1 MTSTRR
7 TDHDRVRQQADD
19 PDPRWPLRGD
29 LAYDTATSRTGVVI
43 DVPGDTGTTVYR
55 LCPEGGG
62 ENGWNASLDTL
73 VPTEDA
79 PLRSPA
85 GLPEARCR
93 TDPNTPRG
101 DLHRFLTAYLDQQ
114 RSFLAGTAPDHAR
127 ALELISDGGLR
138 NRLAAA
144 HRQAL
149 AL

>member
-62 ENGWNASLDTL
+62 EEGWNASFDTL
-73 VPTEDA
+73 MPPEEAPAPPPSRTPGSTMQQEPEYAPGED
-79 PLRSPA
+79 PFDSPA
-85 GLPEARCR
+85 PSPSLQARAE
-93 TDPNTPRG
+93 RG
-101 DLHRFLTAYLDQQ
+101 MRRFLRDP
-114 RSFLAGTAPDHAR
+114 GPDGA
-127 ALELISDGGLR
+127 S
-138 NRLAAA
+138 
-144 HRQAL
+144 
-149 AL
+149 

>member
-7 TDHDRVRQQADD
+7 TAHDRVRQQADD

-62 ENGWNASLDTL
+62 EDGWNTSLDTL

-79 PLRSPA
+79 PAPHPHRTIGDTRQHGPEYAPWDEPFGSPDPSPSLRVRA
-85 GLPEARCR
+85 E
-93 TDPNTPRG
+93 RG
-101 DLHRFLTAYLDQQ
+101 MERF
-114 RSFLAGTAPDHAR
+114 RKSAGT
-127 ALELISDGGLR
+127 DG
-138 NRLAAA
+138 AA
-144 HRQAL
+144 
-149 AL
+149 